1 MRRIVLFCLACV
13 VACLPLQAVLKERDL
28 ARTLSVLRAELTSDH
43 EMQQAFMERYEQQGA
58 AQHQQ
63 LVWYMNQCE
72 QIGLMLYSQSMDNTF
87 DMAYACQ
94 QAVNLYRQL
103 DKQSGRTL
111 PYEQMIARMRSE
123 IERYDALIA
132 SLKSM
137 PPVDSGDEDVLT
149 ESDSILL
156 NAIDSLESHIDVSAS
171 GAEDAFPPRPLE
183 GAVDEEDHS
192 EPLYLSG
199 QQLLD
204 RKACLAYAEAL
215 RTNMQTFLEG
225 LEAESAY
232 YESVREKV
240 SQLNTF
246 AQSRYKILQ
255 DNIFKNGG
263 SNYFSILVGLP
274 RYVKMATFSAS
285 KKYAPFREQEGGY
298 SEWRGMPVVMLCMA
312 AVFYLIVL
320 LCLTYV
326 VLRWLLPSRW
336 RDENFRLKRQMLT
349 GVISVALF
357 AVTVMVVRALVDR
370 NFLQMSTG
378 LMITMAW
385 LLEVI
390 FLSLYIRLN
399 GEQIHHATKIYTP
412 LMLLAALV
420 ILFRIILI
428 PNSLLNLLFPPLLLA
443 FTLWQLLAVNR
454 HKDGLPM
461 SDVAYSYITSVVIV
475 VACVATWTG
484 YTLLAVEVL
493 VWWIFQLA
501 AIMTITCFYDL
512 MEMYENRYLL
522 SRLMPELKE
531 RILNDEDVSEEAA
544 PVLRKMHRGHFITS
558 TWLYDFVNL
567 TFVPILAVASILVS
581 IYWAAE
587 IFEMTSICQKAFFTK
602 FIDEPDLVQVSLAKL
617 CMVAAL
623 WFVFRYVNYAG
634 SNFYVYF
641 RKKTGGD
648 KSPNRTL
655 AKNVIAI
662 LSWGLYIITAL
673 VLLNVPKSGISI
685 VTAGLAT
692 GLGFAMQDLIENF
705 FYGLSLMTGRLRV
718 GDYIECDGIR
728 GRVENIS
735 YQSTQI
741 ITGDG
746 CVIAFLNKTLFSK
759 NFKNMTRNHNFELVK
774 IPVGVAYGT
783 NVEQVRRLL
792 VEALTPVCE
801 GTSVEGQPVTDPER
815 PVTVVFAD
823 FGESSVDLFV
833 CVWVAVEEKYT
844 LSASLKETI
853 YETLN
858 RHPVPATRC
867 AHREECIIR
876 YFDNICI
883 IREFCCEKGF

>member
-1 MRRIVLFCLACV
+1 MRRIFLLCVACV
-13 VACLPLQAVLKERDL
+13 LGLLPAWAVLKERDL
-28 ARTLSVLRAELTSDH
+28 ARTLSVLRSELTADH

-103 DKQSGRTL
+103 DKQSGRAL
-111 PYEQMIARMRSE
+111 PYEQMIARIRSE

-156 NAIDSLESHIDVSAS
+156 NAIDSLETHMNVSAAD
-171 GAEDAFPPRPLE
+171 GAEDAMPPRPLE
-183 GAVDEEDHS
+183 EAVDEEEHT

-199 QQLLD
+199 QQLKD
-204 RKACLAYAEAL
+204 RKACLSYAESL
-215 RTNMQTFLEG
+215 RENMQTFLEA

-240 SQLNTF
+240 SQLNSF
-246 AQSRYKILQ
+246 AQSRYKLLQ

-263 SNYFSILVGLP
+263 SNYFSIIAGFP
-274 RYVKMATFSAS
+274 RYVQMAMFSAS
-285 KKYAPFREQEGGY
+285 KKYTPFREQAGSY
-298 SEWRGMPVVMLCMA
+298 SEWRGMPVVMLCLV
-312 AVFYLIVL
+312 AVLYLVL
-320 LCLTYV
+320 LLGLTYV
-326 VLRWLLPSRW
+326 VLRWLLPRRW
-336 RDENFRLKRQMLT
+336 RDEDFRLKRQMLT
-349 GVISVALF
+349 GVIGVAVF
-357 AVTVMVVRALVDR
+357 AVTVMAVRALVDR

-390 FLSLYIRLN
+390 SLSLYIRLN
-399 GEQIHHATKIYTP
+399 GEQIHHAAKIYTP

-443 FTLWQLLAVNR
+443 FTVWQLVSVRR
-454 HKDGLPM
+454 HKAGLPM
-461 SDVAYSYITSVVIV
+461 SDVVYSNITSVVVV
-475 VACVATWTG
+475 VACVATWIG

-501 AIMTITCFYDL
+501 AIMTIACFYDL
-512 MEMYENRYLL
+512 MEMYEERYLL
-522 SRLMPELKE
+522 SRLKPEQKE
-531 RILNDEDVSEEAA
+531 RM
-544 PVLRKMHRGHFITS
+544 RRGHYITI
-558 TWLYDFVNL
+558 TWLYDFVRL
-567 TFVPILAVASILVS
+567 TLVPILAVGSILVS

-602 FIDEPDLVQVSLAKL
+602 FINEPDLIQVSLAKL

-634 SNFYVYF
+634 RNFYVYF
-641 RKKTGGD
+641 RKKTGGE
-648 KSPNRTL
+648 KSPNRML

-662 LSWGLYIITAL
+662 LSWGLYFITAL

-728 GRVENIS
+728 GKVENIT

-741 ITGDG
+741 LTGDG

-759 NFKNMTRNHNFELVK
+759 NFKNMTRNHNYELAK

-783 NVEQVRRLL
+783 NVDEVRRLL
-792 VEALTPVCE
+792 VEALTPVCQ
-801 GTSVEGQPVTDPER
+801 GTSAAGQPITDPDR
-815 PVTVVFAD
+815 PITVVFSD

-833 CVWVAVEEKYT
+833 CVWVAVEEKYG
-844 LSASLKETI
+844 LSARLKETI

-858 RHPVPATRC
+858 RHKIEIPFPQRDLHIVK
-867 AHREECIIR
+867 
-876 YFDNICI
+876 D
-883 IREFCCEKGF
+883 